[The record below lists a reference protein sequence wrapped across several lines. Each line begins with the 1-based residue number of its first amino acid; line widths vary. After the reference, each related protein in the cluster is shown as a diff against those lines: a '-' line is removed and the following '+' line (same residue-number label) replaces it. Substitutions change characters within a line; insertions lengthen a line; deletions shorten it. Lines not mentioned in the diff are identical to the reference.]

1 MHLIELLVTYS
12 TQTLLPA
19 LNYFFVVGNLKNNS
33 LEVINE
39 LSCRMVFLHPQ
50 QAF

>member
-1 MHLIELLVTYS
+1 MHFIELLVTYS
-12 TQTLLPA
+12 MQTLLTA

-39 LSCRMVFLHPQ
+39 LSCRTVVLRPQ